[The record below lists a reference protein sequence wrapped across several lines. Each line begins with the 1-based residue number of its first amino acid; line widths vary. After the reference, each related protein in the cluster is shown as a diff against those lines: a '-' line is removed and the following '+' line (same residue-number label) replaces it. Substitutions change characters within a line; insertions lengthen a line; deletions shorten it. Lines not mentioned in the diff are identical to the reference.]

1 MMSDWC
7 TTLSELVIE
16 GRVEEI
22 QDAVRAGLRAAVPS
36 QTLLDEGLL
45 RGMDAVGKSFK
56 DNEMFIPE
64 VLLSAQTME
73 AAMEILRP
81 LLAEGAAAAIGSVVI
96 GTVEGDIHNIGKNL
110 VVMMLEGAGF
120 EVIDLGV
127 DVKPTTF
134 VEAVKEYRPD
144 IVAMSALLTT
154 TMPKLS
160 ETMHALEEVGVR
172 DHLKIMVGGA
182 PLTKAFADRIG
193 ADGFGTNAVAAAEE
207 AKKLMRR

>member
-1 MMSDWC
+1 MSDWC